1 MMTFNDISDVNLYI
15 TNNSNNNFVL
25 ICLLG
30 SFSII
35 LGGGGVNDDVY
46 SMYVSIYFNRLK

>member
-35 LGGGGVNDDVY
+35 LGGGVNDDVY